1 MLNYILLFAAGLIGG
16 AMNAAAGGGSF
27 VTFPVMVYTGIPAVN
42 ANASSTVALLPGSA
56 VSAWN
61 LREYIKPFPGVSM
74 ILVLIITLIGG
85 CAGALLLLFTP
96 ASSFNAM
103 VPWLLLVGSLAFGF
117 GRQFGNWLRT
127 KIRIGVV
134 FVLTAQLLLGIYG
147 GYFGGAVGIMMLAI
161 WTLFGLTDIYM
172 VNANKNM
179 LVGTANAVAVVIF
192 VIAGKIY
199 WPQTLVMMAA
209 TIIGGYSGSNITK
222 KIAPEKLRSGIVV
235 FNFLITAVFFIKT
248 YLLK

>member
-1 MLNYILLFAAGLIGG
+1 MLNYLSLFVAGLIGG

-27 VTFPVMVYTGIPAVN
+27 VTFPVMVYTGIPALN

-61 LREYIKPFPGVSM
+61 LREYIKPFTGVSM
-74 ILVLIITLIGG
+74 LAVIIITLIGG

-103 VPWLLLVGSLAFGF
+103 VPWLLLVGSLTFGF
-117 GRQFGNWLRT
+117 GKRFGDWLRT
-127 KIRIGVV
+127 KVSIGVV
-134 FVLTAQLLLGIYG
+134 FVLSAQLLLGIYG

-161 WTLFGLTDIYM
+161 WTLFGLTDIRM
-172 VNANKNM
+172 INANKNM
-179 LVGTANAVAVVIF
+179 LVGTANAIAVVIF
-192 VIAGKIY
+192 IIAGKVY

-209 TIIGGYSGSNITK
+209 TIIGSYAGSMITK

-248 YLLK
+248 FWLK

>member
-1 MLNYILLFAAGLIGG
+1 
-16 AMNAAAGGGSF
+16 MNAAAGGGSF

-61 LREYIKPFPGVSM
+61 MREYIKAFPGVSM
-74 ILVLIITLIGG
+74 LSLVIITLLGG

-96 ASSFNAM
+96 ADSFNAM

-117 GRQFGNWLRT
+117 GKRFGDWLRT
-127 KIRIGVV
+127 KVRIGVV
-134 FVLTAQLLLGIYG
+134 FVLSAQLLLGIYG

-161 WTLFGLTDIYM
+161 WTLFGLTDIRM

-179 LVGTANAVAVVIF
+179 LVGAANAMAVIIF
-192 VIAGKIY
+192 IAAGKIY
-199 WPQTLVMMAA
+199 WQQTLVMMAA
-209 TIIGGYSGSNITK
+209 TIIGSYVGTRVTK

-248 YLLK
+248 FLLK

>member
-1 MLNYILLFAAGLIGG
+1 MLNYLLLFLAGLIGG

-27 VTFPVMVYTGIPAVN
+27 VSFPVMVYTGIPPVN

-61 LREYIKPFPGVSM
+61 MREYIKAFPGVSM
-74 ILVLIITLIGG
+74 LAVVIITLIGG
-85 CAGALLLLFTP
+85 CAGALLLLYTS
-96 ASSFNAM
+96 AASFNAM

-117 GRQFGNWLRT
+117 GKRCGEWLRT
-127 KIRIGVV
+127 KVRVGVA
-134 FVLTAQLLLGIYG
+134 FVLSAQLLLGIYG

-161 WTLFGLTDIYM
+161 WTLFGLTDIRM

-179 LVGTANAVAVVIF
+179 LVGSANAMAVIIF
-192 VIAGKIY
+192 IIAGKVY
-199 WPQTLVMMAA
+199 WPQTLVMMIA
-209 TIIGGYSGSNITK
+209 TIIGGYSGSIISK

-235 FNFLITAVFFIKT
+235 FNFVITAVFFIKT
-248 YLLK
+248 YLVK